1 MSALVIAPGINCAF
15 DIWGR
20 FLTDLTGK
28 KRPANDADFTLKYL
42 GYWTDH
48 GARYYYRFEET
59 LGYVGTLLNV
69 RDQFR
74 TMNIPLGYVQLD
86 SWFYPKGHEAR
97 WKSEDP
103 LGGGTYLYEASR
115 ELFPDGLDAFQRQ
128 LGLPLIT
135 HNRWIDDRSPYREK
149 YAISGNVTTDR
160 RLWSRWMRYLRAS
173 GVRAYEQDWLSGPA
187 VPERNLTSGGRFM
200 DAMAQ
205 AAGQAGIT
213 LHYCMPLP
221 RHFLQGTRY
230 FNLLTIRVSG
240 DRFNKQHWASFLF
253 NGRLASALGEWPWTD
268 VFISS
273 ETSNLLLS
281 TLSASIVGV
290 GDALGQF
297 DRTNLLR
304 VVRADG
310 VIVKPDDSITPLD
323 SAYIAQANN
332 RGLPLLAAAQTRHE
346 GSITSYVF
354 AFGQTAEHGT
364 ASFLPSVLGYKGP
377 VYAYNYFDK
386 RGMYVEPWQ
395 AVEFVVPDN
404 GAYWIVVPVGAS
416 GVGFLGDAGKFVSN
430 GRNRVA
436 HIRDTG
442 TLAARVVFSAG
453 ERRLHLYGFSLVRP
467 AIQVRRAAVEN
478 LAYDSRTQL
487 FHFDLVAKPGTSSVV
502 TLWAYPKRAS
512 VTVPPRR

>member
-1 MSALVIAPGINCAF
+1 
-15 DIWGR
+15 
-20 FLTDLTGK
+20 
-28 KRPANDADFTLKYL
+28 
-42 GYWTDH
+42 
-48 GARYYYRFEET
+48 
-59 LGYVGTLLNV
+59 
-69 RDQFR
+69 
-74 TMNIPLGYVQLD
+74 
-86 SWFYPKGHEAR
+86 
-97 WKSEDP
+97 
-103 LGGGTYLYEASR
+103 
-115 ELFPDGLDAFQRQ
+115 
-128 LGLPLIT
+128 
-135 HNRWIDDRSPYREK
+135 
-149 YAISGNVTTDR
+149 
-160 RLWSRWMRYLRAS
+160 
-173 GVRAYEQDWLSGPA
+173 
-187 VPERNLTSGGRFM
+187 
-200 DAMAQ
+200 
-205 AAGQAGIT
+205 
-213 LHYCMPLP
+213 
-221 RHFLQGTRY
+221 
-230 FNLLTIRVSG
+230 
-240 DRFNKQHWASFLF
+240 
-253 NGRLASALGEWPWTD
+253 
-268 VFISS
+268 
-273 ETSNLLLS
+273 
-281 TLSASIVGV
+281 VGV

-332 RGLPLLAAAQTRHE
+332 RGLPLLAAAQTRHD

-354 AFGQTAEHGT
+354 AFGQTAEQRT

-487 FHFDLVAKPGTSSVV
+487 FHFDLVAKPGTSPVV

-512 VTVPPRR
+512 PLKQGECLTETSRDSVTGVTRVTNPITMGILAVTRAAETCDRCDNSSHACRGGGLSVGEPRYRFTRPAEMPMGRPLCLSETYALKYWWCSPPRTGIASGRPTVWTARGTGASLCSDRCVRASL

>member
-1 MSALVIAPGINCAF
+1 
-15 DIWGR
+15 
-20 FLTDLTGK
+20 
-28 KRPANDADFTLKYL
+28 
-42 GYWTDH
+42 
-48 GARYYYRFEET
+48 
-59 LGYVGTLLNV
+59 
-69 RDQFR
+69 
-74 TMNIPLGYVQLD
+74 
-86 SWFYPKGHEAR
+86 
-97 WKSEDP
+97 
-103 LGGGTYLYEASR
+103 
-115 ELFPDGLDAFQRQ
+115 
-128 LGLPLIT
+128 
-135 HNRWIDDRSPYREK
+135 
-149 YAISGNVTTDR
+149 
-160 RLWSRWMRYLRAS
+160 
-173 GVRAYEQDWLSGPA
+173 
-187 VPERNLTSGGRFM
+187 M

-240 DRFNKQHWASFLF
+240 DRFDKQHWASFLF

-354 AFGQTAEHGT
+354 AFGQAAEQRT

-377 VYAYNYFDK
+377 VYAYNYFDE

-404 GAYWIVVPVGAS
+404 GAYWIIVPVGAS

-436 HIRDTG
+436 HIMDTG